1 MEHFVNSPQEAVVDA
16 LDGVVVAAGAGNL
29 ARLDGLPDVK
39 VVVRADWARDRV
51 ALVSGGGSGHE
62 PAHAGFVGPGL
73 LSAAVCGDIF
83 ASPSVEAVLAG
94 IRAVTG
100 DAGCLLIVK
109 NYTGDRLNFG
119 LAAERAKALGLKV
132 EMVVVG
138 DDVALPENPQP
149 RGVAGT
155 LLVHKTAGALAEA
168 GASLAE
174 VRAAAQRVADTARTL
189 GVAVTGAFIPGR
201 PVEDRLAAGEAELG
215 LGIHGEPG
223 VEVLR
228 LGAVRELV
236 HRMATDLAAAVP
248 TDGPLALL
256 VNDLGGAPQLELAV
270 MLHDLLATP
279 LGRRAEVLVGPAAL
293 MTSLG
298 MKGFSLTVLPLDDDL
313 RSALEAPVAPWTAWP
328 GARAVRPAAVLPLP
342 AAQDR
347 ADVPASEDATVR
359 ALLEAACDALVAAE
373 ADLDALDAKVG
384 DGDTGSTVAG
394 AARRVRG
401 ELDALPLAE
410 PAALLGSLSHLF
422 ATSMG
427 GSSGVLL
434 AVFCSAASTA
444 VLDGEP
450 LEAALLQGAG
460 AMQRYGGAAEG
471 DRTMLDAL
479 LPALRAL
486 PGEGLTAAA
495 DAARRGAQAT
505 AGMDRAAAGRSAYVG
520 ASHLAGVTDPGAEAV
535 ARVFAAIAAGQR
547 GDSSGSRTVA

>member
-1 MEHFVNSPQEAVVDA
+1 MEHFVNSPQDAVVDA
-16 LDGVVVAAGAGNL
+16 IDGIVVAAGAGHL

-39 VVVRADWARDRV
+39 VVLRADWAHDRV
-51 ALVSGGGSGHE
+51 AVVSGGGSGHE

-73 LSAAVCGDIF
+73 LTAAVCGDIF

-119 LAAERAKALGLKV
+119 LAAERAKALGLQV

-138 DDVALPENPQP
+138 DDVALPDNPQP

-155 LLVHKTAGALAEA
+155 LFVHKTAGALAEA
-168 GASLAE
+168 GATLE
-174 VRAAAQRVADTARTL
+174 DVRAVAQRVADTVKTL

-201 PVEDRLAAGEAELG
+201 PAEDRLATGEAELG

-223 VEVLR
+223 VEVLS
-228 LGAVRELV
+228 LGEVRELV
-236 HRMATDLAAAVP
+236 HRMASDVAATVP
-248 TDGPLALL
+248 TDVPLALL
-256 VNDLGGAPQLELAV
+256 VNDLGAAPQLELAV
-270 MLHDLLATP
+270 VLDDLLATP

-298 MKGFSLTVLPLDDDL
+298 MKGFSLTALPLDDAL
-313 RSALEAPVAPWTAWP
+313 RSALDAPVAVWSAWP
-328 GARAVRPAAVLPLP
+328 GARIVERVAVLAMPV
-342 AAQDR
+342 AQELE
-347 ADVPASEDATVR
+347 DVPPSEDATAR
-359 ALLEAACDALVAAE
+359 ALLNASCTALIEAE
-373 ADLDALDAKVG
+373 ASLNALDAKVG
-384 DGDTGSTVAG
+384 DGDTGSTMAG

-401 ELDALPLAE
+401 ELDALPLAD
-410 PAALLGSLSHLF
+410 PAALLDRLSGLF
-422 ATSMG
+422 ATAMG

-434 AVFCSAASTA
+434 AVFCSASSSA
-444 VLDGEP
+444 VTGGET
-450 LEAALLQGAG
+450 LEVALLRGAE

-486 PGEGLTAAA
+486 PTGGIAAA
-495 DAARRGAQAT
+495 AEAARRGAAAT
-505 AGMDRAAAGRSAYVG
+505 AAKDRAGAGRSAYVG
-520 ASHLAGVTDPGAEAV
+520 ASHLSGVTDPGAEAV
-535 ARVFAAIAAGQR
+535 ARVLAAMA
-547 GDSSGSRTVA
+547 DE